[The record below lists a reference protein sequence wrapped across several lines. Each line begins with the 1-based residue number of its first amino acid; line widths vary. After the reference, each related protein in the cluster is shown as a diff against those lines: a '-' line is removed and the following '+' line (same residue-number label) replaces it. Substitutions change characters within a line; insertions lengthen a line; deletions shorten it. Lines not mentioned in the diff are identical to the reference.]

1 MIIHPLFIEIA
12 QVGILLFVAPAFAG
26 WVKMVKCWFQGR
38 TAPSLFQPYR
48 DIRKLFAK
56 DVTLA
61 ENASWIFRFTPYLV
75 FGVSV
80 MAGGII
86 PILSTDLPLSAT
98 ADVIALV
105 ALFAIARFFTA
116 LAGMDIGTAFGGM
129 GSSREMTIASLA
141 EPAMLM
147 AVFAVSLVSKSTSL
161 SQMAFVISQG
171 HSMLRPSLVFALMAF
186 ILIALAET
194 GRVPVDNPATHLE
207 LTMIHEAMILEYSGR
222 HLALIE
228 WASMMK
234 LFLFTVLGI
243 ASFFPWGIAQND
255 DLLSVFLSLSRPRC
269 SSWGSS
275 GSGLVLIET
284 GLAKMRIFRITE
296 FLGSAF
302 LFATTRDAVVFHAGI
317 EDDENR
323 HGMSASSKVAIGC
336 LAA

>member
-1 MIIHPLFIEIA
+1 LSIHPFFTEVL
-12 QVGILLFVAPAFAG
+12 QVAILLFIAPLFSG
-26 WVKMVKCWFQGR
+26 WIKMVKCWFQGR
-38 TAPSLFQPYR
+38 RAPGIFQPWR
-48 DIRKLFAK
+48 DIQKLFSK
-56 DVTLA
+56 DVTIA

-80 MAGGII
+80 IAGGII

-98 ADVIALV
+98 GDVIALV

-147 AVFAVSLVSKSTSL
+147 AVFAVSLVAKSTSL
-161 SQMAFVISQG
+161 SQMAEVAARG
-171 HSMLRPSLVFALMAF
+171 HSLLRPSLVFALLAF

-228 WASMMK
+228 WAGMMK
-234 LFLFTVLGI
+234 LFLFSVLGI
-243 ASFFPWGIAQND
+243 AAFFPFGIAHGSD
-255 DLLSVFLSLSRPRC
+255 MIRIITAFPVLLLKLSFI
-269 SSWGSS
+269 GT
-275 GSGLVLIET
+275 GLVLIET

-302 LFATTRDAVVFHAGI
+302 LFATL
-317 EDDENR
+317 
-323 HGMSASSKVAIGC
+323 GMMSYFM
-336 LAA
+336 LE

>member
-1 MIIHPLFIEIA
+1 MTVNPFLTEMLQVVLVLAGAPL
-12 QVGILLFVAPAFAG
+12 FAG

-38 TAPSLFQPYR
+38 TSPSLFQPYR
-48 DIRKLFAK
+48 DIRKLFSK

-61 ENASWIFRFTPYLV
+61 ENASWIFRSTPYLV

-161 SQMAFVISQG
+161 SQMATIISQG
-171 HSMLRPSLVFALMAF
+171 HSMLRPSLVFALLAF
-186 ILIALAET
+186 ILIAVAET

-228 WASMMK
+228 WAGMMK

-243 ASFFPWGIAQND
+243 ASFFPWGISLND
-255 DLLSVFLSLSRPRC
+255 DLASVLAAFPVLLFKL
-269 SSWGSS
+269 GIV
-275 GSGLVLIET
+275 GVGLVMIET

-302 LFATTRDAVVFHAGI
+302 LFATL
-317 EDDENR
+317 
-323 HGMSASSKVAIGC
+323 GMLSYFM
-336 LAA
+336 LE